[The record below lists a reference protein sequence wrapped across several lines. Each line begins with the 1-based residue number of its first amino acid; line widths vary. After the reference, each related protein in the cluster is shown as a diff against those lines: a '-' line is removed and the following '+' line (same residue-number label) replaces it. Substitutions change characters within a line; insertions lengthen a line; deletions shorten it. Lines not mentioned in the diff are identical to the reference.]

1 MEWQLPIQKVE
12 IGNIN
17 IGSPW
22 ARLQHGDT
30 IQKPMAPLSYFGT
43 QFRLPFVSLIFPP
56 LPVIEYNSSTG
67 KLVLDMFESSLASIK
82 LNTLQDTIVNAI
94 AYHQAGWFKSEFS
107 KDDIVRGFQPIIQDN
122 HLHLHCPSFMLE
134 HVRAIPIFKDG
145 EWKKL
150 SEDDLKLG
158 TRVRVAVK
166 IHGISFLSKSALGL
180 MQPSVSKSAFASPGL
195 MQPSLDLRS
204 GNRNDV
210 DMKWSGK
217 CRLQHRI
224 LGFIAM

>member
-22 ARLQHGDT
+22 ARLSHGEGA
-30 IQKPMAPLSYFGT
+30 QKPMAPLSYFGT

-56 LPVIEYNSSTG
+56 LPVIEYNAATG

-94 AYHQAGWFKSEFS
+94 SYHQAGWFKSEFS

-122 HLHLHCPSFMLE
+122 HLHLHCPSSPSGASPSAG
-134 HVRAIPIFKDG
+134 VSIFKDG
-145 EWKKL
+145 AWKKL
-150 SEDDLKLG
+150 SADDLKLG

-166 IHGISFLSKSALGL
+166 IHGISFLNKSAVGL
-180 MQPSVSKSAFASPGL
+180 LQPSV
-195 MQPSLDLRS
+195 
-204 GNRNDV
+204 NRNDG
-210 DMKWSGK
+210 DGKWSGK

-224 LGFIAM
+224 LGFIAT

>member
-22 ARLQHGDT
+22 ARLSQGDT

-43 QFRLPFVSLIFPP
+43 HFRLPFISLIFPP
-56 LPVIEYNSSTG
+56 LPVIEYNTTTG
-67 KLVLDMFESSLASIK
+67 KIVLDMFESSLASIK

-122 HLHLHCPSFMLE
+122 HLHLHCPFFVSD
-134 HVRAIPIFKDG
+134 HARSIPIFKDG

-150 SEDDLKLG
+150 SEGDLKVG
-158 TRVRVAVK
+158 TRIRVAVK
-166 IHGISFLSKSALGL
+166 IHGISFLSKSAVAPL
-180 MQPSVSKSAFASPGL
+180 QPSA
-195 MQPSLDLRS
+195 
-204 GNRNDV
+204 NRNDT

-224 LGFIAM
+224 LGFIVM